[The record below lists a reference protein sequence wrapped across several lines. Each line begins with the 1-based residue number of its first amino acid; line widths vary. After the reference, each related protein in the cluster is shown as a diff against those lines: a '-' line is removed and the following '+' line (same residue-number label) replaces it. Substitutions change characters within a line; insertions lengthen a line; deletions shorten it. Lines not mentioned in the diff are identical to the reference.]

1 MEDSR
6 TRDFFVRGVT
16 EEAVASISDVLEC
29 LRRGEATRHYAET
42 KLNHQSSR
50 SHTVFRVWVQAM
62 EKGPSKRVTHSVL
75 NFVDLAGSEKL
86 SSHEGSAALD
96 TSTRKS
102 GSRDMRIA
110 EGKNINKSLFFLTQV
125 IQLRAAKHRRG
136 ASPPKKSGSTSN
148 LHGTISQSFS
158 SFLGNTTLQESGS
171 FHHIPY
177 RNSPL
182 TKLLKNSLSGNS
194 RTCIIVCIT
203 PCSKQ
208 VDQSVSSLRFG
219 QNAMRVENT
228 VRPNVV
234 ANSDEE
240 AMRLLIQEYERRLRT
255 VEQDKQIC
263 LERQQTEVRL
273 LHQLLEE
280 RKHLHPRG
288 TVESLDSARLRS
300 LAKEDGLLFL
310 DNVGLLEV
318 PEALKERLAK
328 GNEAPLSRSILLK
341 AKEQQQLH

>member
-1 MEDSR
+1 MEN
-6 TRDFFVRGVT
+6 TQRDFFVRGAS
-16 EEAVASISDVLEC
+16 EETVSSMADVLEC

-50 SHTVFRVWVQAM
+50 SHTVFRVWVQASAGKQM
-62 EKGPSKRVTHSVL
+62 THSVL

-86 SSHEGSAALD
+86 SSHENAALD
-96 TSTRKS
+96 TSSRKG

-125 IQLRAAKHRRG
+125 IQLRAARQPRRG
-136 ASPPKKSGSTSN
+136 PQSPPKKSGSTSN

-158 SFLGNTTLQESGS
+158 SFLGNTTLQESATS

-203 PCSKQ
+203 PSSRQ

-219 QNAMRVENT
+219 QNAMRVENSI
-228 VRPNVV
+228 RPNVV
-234 ANSDEE
+234 ANTDEE
-240 AMRLLIQEYERRLRT
+240 AMRLLIQDYERRLRT
-255 VEQDKQIC
+255 VERDKQLC
-263 LERQQTEVRL
+263 LERQQSEVRL

-280 RKHLHPRG
+280 RKHRG
-288 TVESLDSARLRS
+288 GPVEGIDSARIRGM
-300 LAKEDGLLFL
+300 AGKGGLILM
-310 DNVGLLEV
+310 DSVGLLEV
-318 PEALKERLAK
+318 PEATRD
-328 GNEAPLSRSILLK
+328 RLLK
-341 AKEQQQLH
+341 I